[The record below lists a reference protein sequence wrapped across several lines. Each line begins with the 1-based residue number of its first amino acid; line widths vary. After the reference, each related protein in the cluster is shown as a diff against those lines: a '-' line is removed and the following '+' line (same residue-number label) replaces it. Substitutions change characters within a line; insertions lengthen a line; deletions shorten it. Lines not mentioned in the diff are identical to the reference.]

1 MKFARL
7 AFGLFL
13 VSAALSAQTT
23 HPPTMAA
30 TARPTCD
37 SSREGHVISLTGE
50 THQLDCDATAG
61 GESTATC
68 KCERTGTSTYEWK
81 ALLAMP
87 IESSV
92 YYDPG
97 ILSTDATQCTNPAEV
112 TLNSGPK
119 QFTISCAKNSAAVIY
134 GHMRMPGAESSDVLA
149 WDGGTVTFQL
159 DVFHAT
165 TETITW
171 AGDISAQCRAT
182 GEQPS
187 GTWGT
192 AVSADVSITTANDIA
207 SATTAAVTPTGT
219 CAAGDVLWWR
229 WVIDEPNFSTN
240 SANSDLIGITKRF
253 TLTAK

>member
-1 MKFARL
+1 MRKFVFILLFFASSY
-7 AFGLFL
+7 AF
-13 VSAALSAQTT
+13 AQIT
-23 HPPTMAA
+23 HPPIMAA
-30 TARPTCD
+30 TSRPTCD
-37 SSREGHVISLTGE
+37 SSREGGLISLTGQSN
-50 THQLDCDATAG
+50 QLDCDATG
-61 GESTATC
+61 GGQSTSTC
-68 KCERTGTSTYEWK
+68 KCERIGASTYEWK
-81 ALLAMP
+81 ALLAIP
-87 IESSV
+87 IETGV
-92 YYDPG
+92 YYNPG
-97 ILSTDATQCTNPAEV
+97 LLSTDGTQCSNPAEV

-134 GHMRMPGAESSDVLA
+134 GNMRMPGAESTDTLA

-159 DVFHAT
+159 DVFHTT

-192 AVSADVSITTANDIA
+192 AVQADVSITTANNIA

-240 SANSDLIGITKRF
+240 AANADLIGVTKRF
-253 TLTAK
+253 SLTAK